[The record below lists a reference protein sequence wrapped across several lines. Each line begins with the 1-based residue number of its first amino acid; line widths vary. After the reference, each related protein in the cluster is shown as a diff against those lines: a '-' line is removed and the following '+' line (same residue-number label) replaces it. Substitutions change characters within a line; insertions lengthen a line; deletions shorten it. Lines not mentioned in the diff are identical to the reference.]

1 MADTTPPCPDG
12 WIVSTDLPT
21 HLSLRYRG
29 DGRSLLVRPTEPAT
43 SDDPDAVDTWTVKG
57 LAGYGPSYPIF
68 AEGVSRA
75 EAITTAETVME
86 IIADGDTP
94 SPVRHSEQPAPADES
109 TSDTPAETADQP
121 DQASL
126 STFAVDADDE

>member
-1 MADTTPPCPDG
+1 MADTVPRCPTG
-12 WIVSTDLPT
+12 WIVSTQLPT

-29 DGRSLLVRPTEPAT
+29 DGRSLLVRPTEPTPTA
-43 SDDPDAVDTWTVKG
+43 DDPEAVDAWTVKG

-68 AEGVSRA
+68 VEGVTHA

-86 IIADGDTP
+86 TIAGGESP
-94 SPVRHSEQPAPADES
+94 SAVRYSEQPVPVDES
-109 TSDTPAETADQP
+109 TADTPAKTDEKP

-126 STFAVDADDE
+126 STFAVDDE